1 VFSKGRY
8 AKLHETEFAASLWPL
23 DIHY

>member
-8 AKLHETEFAASLWPL
+8 AKLHETEFAASIWPL